1 MSVIHLC
8 VVQPAGRP
16 ADQLHSLAGLDLAL
30 LLRTALRQTGRGPV
44 TLAKNRLRD
53 DAVNLVIGAHR
64 AVDPAAWSDAA
75 CVLVNAE
82 PLGQGASLGSPLSPH
97 YLRLLQEMPVL
108 ELDAANLPMHAAVAV
123 GPVAALHP
131 SIDAARAAPHMA
143 EARPL
148 ADRAIELLHI
158 GRLTPWRVQR
168 LQALQALGVRVA
180 RMDAA
185 VHGPERDELVRN
197 ARAVLL
203 LPETPDGR
211 PDVVLAMGALAL
223 GTPVIAEL
231 ADATALDPL
240 WRETLLCLSPERSA
254 EVFGP
259 DTWQQAAGQAALLAR
274 LQATLD
280 AHRRHDVSAEW
291 RSFDTLIDQAVQ
303 RQAARAPRAAPDR
316 LNADM
321 AAQGHRHGW
330 LNLSDDAALRPDVT
344 VSLAA
349 DPATDMTLDA
359 LLVRDAGHHAQIDL
373 GVQPLD
379 GSIASR
385 RTFDHAL
392 TLLRPGGVLVLRA
405 AGLDADE
412 TRARLAAQ
420 TDAFWLGGW
429 FRHRLTV
436 DALLGLD
443 ARGLPTR
450 EPRPAWQ
457 RVVLRKVETS
467 LAERTLARVAR
478 EDYALDSALDDAS
491 NHA

>member
-1 MSVIHLC
+1 MPAIHLC

-16 ADQLHSLAGLDLAL
+16 AEQLQALAGLDLAL
-30 LLRTALRQTGRGPV
+30 MLRAALRQSGRGPV

-82 PLGQGASLGSPLSPH
+82 PLGQGASLVSPLSPH
-97 YLRLLQEMPVL
+97 YLRLLQDMPVL

-123 GPVAALHP
+123 GRVAALHP
-131 SIDAARAAPHMA
+131 SVAAGADGTD
-143 EARPL
+143 ARPDRPL
-148 ADRAIELLHI
+148 PDRAIELLHI

-211 PDVVLAMGALAL
+211 PDVAIAMGAMAL
-223 GTPVIAEL
+223 GTPAIAEL
-231 ADATALDPL
+231 ADATRIDPL
-240 WRETLLCLSPERSA
+240 WRETLLCVSPDRCA
-254 EVFGP
+254 DVFGP
-259 DTWQQAAGQAALLAR
+259 GHWNQPALFER
-274 LQATLD
+274 LQAGLD
-280 AHRRHDVSAEW
+280 AHRRHDLGAEW
-291 RSFDTLIDQAVQ
+291 SAFDALVEQVAQA
-303 RQAARAPRAAPDR
+303 QASRAPRAAPDR

-321 AAQGHRHGW
+321 AHQGFRHGW
-330 LNLSDDAALRPDVT
+330 LNLSADAAVRPDVT

-349 DPATDMTLDA
+349 DPARDAALAALLAREAGRHAQVDLGEQVLDA
-359 LLVRDAGHHAQIDL
+359 SAAT
-373 GVQPLD
+373 
-379 GSIASR
+379 R

-392 TLLRPGGVLVLRA
+392 TLLQPGGVLVLRV
-405 AGLDADE
+405 AGLSAAQARE
-412 TRARLAAQ
+412 RLAAQ
-420 TDAFWLGGW
+420 TDAFWRSGW
-429 FRHRLTV
+429 FRHRLAV
-436 DALLGLD
+436 DAVLGLD
-443 ARGLPTR
+443 AQGLPSR
-450 EPRPAWQ
+450 SGVPDQLRL
-457 RVVLRKVETS
+457 VLRKVETS

-478 EDYALDSALDDAS
+478 EDFALDDA
-491 NHA
+491 

>member
-1 MSVIHLC
+1 MPAIHLC

-16 ADQLHSLAGLDLAL
+16 AEQLQALAGLDLAL
-30 LLRTALRQTGRGPV
+30 MLRAALHQSGRGPV

-82 PLGQGASLGSPLSPH
+82 PLGQGASLVSPLSPH

-123 GPVAALHP
+123 GRVAALHP
-131 SIDAARAAPHMA
+131 SVAALAHGHD
-143 EARPL
+143 ARPDRPL
-148 ADRAIELLHI
+148 PDRAIELLHI

-211 PDVVLAMGALAL
+211 PDVAIAMGAMAL

-231 ADATALDPL
+231 PDVTRIDPL
-240 WRETLLCLSPERSA
+240 WRETLLCVSPDRSA
-254 EVFGP
+254 DVFGP
-259 DTWQQAAGQAALLAR
+259 GHWNQPALFER
-274 LQATLD
+274 LQAGLD
-280 AHRRHDVSAEW
+280 AHRRHDLGAEW
-291 RSFDTLIDQAVQ
+291 SAFDALVEQVAQA
-303 RQAARAPRAAPDR
+303 QASRAPRAAPDR

-321 AAQGHRHGW
+321 AHQGHRHGW
-330 LNLSDDAALRPDVT
+330 LNLSADAAWRPDVT

-349 DPATDMTLDA
+349 DPAGDAALAALLAREAGRHAQVDLGEQVLDA
-359 LLVRDAGHHAQIDL
+359 SVAT
-373 GVQPLD
+373 
-379 GSIASR
+379 R

-392 TLLRPGGVLVLRA
+392 TLLQPGGVLVLRV
-405 AGLDADE
+405 AGLSPAQARE
-412 TRARLAAQ
+412 RLAAQ
-420 TDAFWLGGW
+420 TDAFWRSGW
-429 FRHRLTV
+429 FRHRLAV
-436 DALLGLD
+436 DAVLALD
-443 ARGLPTR
+443 AQGLPTR
-450 EPRPAWQ
+450 TATPDLLRI
-457 RVVLRKVETS
+457 VLRKVETS

-478 EDYALDSALDDAS
+478 EDYALDDA
-491 NHA
+491 